1 MTKERT
7 PGSQDMPG
15 NDATRQAADDN
26 RSRQLNDQDPEF
38 HKSRG
43 ESTDDS
49 SELSRQATQEN
60 QRKQ

>member
-1 MTKERT
+1 MTRERT
-7 PGSQDMPG
+7 PEAQGQPG
-15 NDATRQAADDN
+15 DEPARQAADDN

-43 ESTDDS
+43 ESEDDS

-60 QRKQ
+60 QRKP